1 MVCVICILCL
11 RHLCCL
17 SQMHFKYA
25 HKGENE
31 SEKFEIG
38 VVLARQFLGKGPWEV
53 WDLRPGCEKWCKS
66 CSSSEERLV
75 RHNGGRCPKALTRRQ
90 LGDQRAASTQKA
102 IAERACLDNLQS
114 ASALAAELEDKR
126 DDQIDQVGASPARPV
141 PEKGASSGEE
151 EARESGCSDARTGED
166 VDEAPC
172 GKEEAGGGVGG
183 AGDPGGEEE
192 VRGEGGA
199 VDLKAVHDRLILEY
213 VAANGKYPGD
223 GPWYTLREKAQQE
236 LDSMTIIG
244 KRRRVHTRF
253 HPGIVPTGLW
263 HGNDSPQRQKSRG
276 RARRER
282 PRSRRF

>member
-11 RHLCCL
+11 IHLCCA
-17 SQMHFKYA
+17 QMHFKYA

-151 EARESGCSDARTGED
+151 EARESGCSDARTG
-166 VDEAPC
+166 
-172 GKEEAGGGVGG
+172 GKWMRLLAARKKLAAARGGLVILVARKRFAARGG
-183 AGDPGGEEE
+183 
-192 VRGEGGA
+192 
-199 VDLKAVHDRLILEY
+199 LLI
-213 VAANGKYPGD
+213 
-223 GPWYTLREKAQQE
+223 
-236 LDSMTIIG
+236 
-244 KRRRVHTRF
+244 
-253 HPGIVPTGLW
+253 
-263 HGNDSPQRQKSRG
+263 
-276 RARRER
+276 
-282 PRSRRF
+282 SRRCMIGSFSNT